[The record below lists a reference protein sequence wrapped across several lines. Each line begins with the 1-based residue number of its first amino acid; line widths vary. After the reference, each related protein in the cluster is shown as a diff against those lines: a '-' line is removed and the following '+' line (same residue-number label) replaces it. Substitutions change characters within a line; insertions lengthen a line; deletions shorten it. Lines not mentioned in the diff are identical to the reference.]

1 MSLPSSEPLPNDI
14 NDLPPARQRHIRRQ
28 PQSAS
33 LAERQILLDSLRHLT
48 APTFDFFLLAVFGA
62 AATGFAIYFDEP
74 VIFLLAIV
82 LLPFHKPLFGL
93 ALFVITQK
101 AIPAL
106 KSLVS
111 LLILYFLVFFA
122 GGLAGWLRT
131 SASLA
136 RINIYQFSS
145 LYWLDVL
152 ILAAAVVFCTLT
164 LFRQGRVPYAAGIL
178 ISYAVTIPVA
188 IAGFGLSIGQQQL
201 WPGALIL
208 GIGHLAT
215 AILLAMISF
224 AIIGFRPKGL
234 AGWLTT
240 LAILIAAMAG
250 LFGSL
255 DLNRLMKNIQ
265 PQISQPTLT
274 ATITP
279 TYTNVEPLT
288 ESTATS
294 TATSTP
300 TPSLTP
306 TATVTPA
313 TTMTITPTTEP
324 TSYFGR
330 VDTVSGAVIRESPAF
345 NADVIGYVNNDD
357 EIEIL
362 QEITPE
368 GSSRW
373 FQIRLDSGDVGWILG
388 SLVNTQTPAP

>member
-28 PQSAS
+28 PKSAS
-33 LAERQILLDSLRHLT
+33 LTERQILLDSLLQLT
-48 APTFDFFLLAVFGA
+48 APTFDFFLLAVLGSA
-62 AATGFAIYFDEP
+62 TTGFAVFFDEP
-74 VIFLLAIV
+74 VIFLLALV
-82 LLPFHKPLFGL
+82 LLPFNKPLFGL
-93 ALFVITQK
+93 ALFPITLK
-101 AIPAL
+101 IIPAV

-111 LLILYFLVFFA
+111 LLILYFLVFSA
-122 GGLAGWLRT
+122 GGLAGWFRT

-178 ISYAVTIPVA
+178 ISYAVIIPIT
-188 IAGFGLSIGQQQL
+188 IAGFGLLIGQQQL

-215 AILLAMISF
+215 AILLAVISF
-224 AIIGFRPKGL
+224 AIIGIRPKGL
-234 AGWLTT
+234 VGWLTT
-240 LAILIAAMAG
+240 LAILIASMAG
-250 LFGSL
+250 LLGSL
-255 DLNRLMKNIQ
+255 DLNRLITVIQ
-265 PQISQPTLT
+265 PQITQPAPP

-279 TYTNVEPLT
+279 TFSLVEPLA

-294 TATSTP
+294 TATSAP
-300 TPSLTP
+300 THTLIPAT
-306 TATVTPA
+306 TATT
-313 TTMTITPTTEP
+313 TLTMTITPTLEP

-345 NADVIGYVNNDD
+345 NADVIGYVNNGD

-373 FQIRLDSGDVGWILG
+373 FQIRLDSGDAGWILG